1 MTERNWLRV
10 GAWLLG
16 IYWLVVAATSVPAVL
31 LAAGTVTEPY
41 VSKWLYVTTPLL
53 QAVVATAAGLALCR
67 WSSRSMLIER
77 AESSDHAGD
86 SLVAPALQLFG
97 VFVLVDGSRDLA
109 GLSRRFSYSEP
120 WPTELGEMLSAIV
133 GVAIGVALIL
143 RAGRFAVVLRRY
155 RLSA

>member
-16 IYWLVVAATSVPAVL
+16 IYWLVVAAMSVPLVL

-41 VSKWLYVTTPLL
+41 ASKWLYVTTPLL
-53 QAVVATAAGLALCR
+53 QAVIATIAGLVLCR
-67 WSSRSMLIER
+67 WSSRSMPTER

-97 VFVLVDGSRDLA
+97 VFALVDGSRDLA
-109 GLSRRFSYSEP
+109 GLARRFSYSKP
-120 WPTELGEMLSAIV
+120 WPTDLGEMLSAIV
-133 GVAIGVALIL
+133 GVALGLALIL
-143 RAGRFAVVLRRY
+143 RAGRLAVVLRRY
-155 RLSA
+155 RLGA